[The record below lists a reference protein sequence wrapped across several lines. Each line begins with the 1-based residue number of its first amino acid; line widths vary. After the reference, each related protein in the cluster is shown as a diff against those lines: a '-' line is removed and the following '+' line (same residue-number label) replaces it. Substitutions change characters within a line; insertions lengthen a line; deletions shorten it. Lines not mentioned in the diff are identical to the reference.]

1 MVVVSCRVANR
12 VKDPIR
18 GILGDPELFF
28 QFIQVKGRYE
38 AVAESKW
45 DTRSRQLVNAVEV
58 DKLGFFA
65 TRGGTGGTYWLAQSG
80 AIPAVVQQGRLL
92 QAASTL
98 HVDRLF
104 KCSRNRLDRYLEFS
118 FIKSADEEF
127 MISFSN

>member
-28 QFIQVKGRYE
+28 QFIQVKSRYE

-65 TRGGTGGTYWLAQSG
+65 TRGAGGTYWLAQSG
-80 AIPAVVQQGRLL
+80 AIPAVVQQARLL

-98 HVDRLF
+98 QFARRSTLQMF
-104 KCSRNRLDRYLEFS
+104 E
-118 FIKSADEEF
+118 KST
-127 MISFSN
+127 

>member
-28 QFIQVKGRYE
+28 QFIQVKSRYE

-65 TRGGTGGTYWLAQSG
+65 TRGELAALIG
-80 AIPAVVQQGRLL
+80 WPN
-92 QAASTL
+92 QAPFQPLSNKQ
-98 HVDRLF
+98 DF
-104 KCSRNRLDRYLEFS
+104 SRRPRHCTSIDS
-118 FIKSADEEF
+118 
-127 MISFSN
+127 SNVREIDLTDI

>member
-28 QFIQVKGRYE
+28 QFIQVKSRYE

-65 TRGGTGGTYWLAQSG
+65 TRGELAALIGWPNQAPFQHSSRCPTSKTSPGGLDIA
-80 AIPAVVQQGRLL
+80 RR
-92 QAASTL
+92 STL
-98 HVDRLF
+98 QMF
-104 KCSRNRLDRYLEFS
+104 E
-118 FIKSADEEF
+118 KST
-127 MISFSN
+127 